1 MYFVFPNHSI
11 TAREAPRVEI
21 FPSEPQTVR
30 VDESVQLSC
39 RANQGI
45 PSPTLVWLRSDGTP
59 LQRAEE
65 KYPGTILISNITFA
79 DAGEYECRATNIAG
93 VASQTATINVIQPPE
108 IRILPENNGLLTLT
122 EGDELKL
129 ECFADGVPKPN
140 VEWKEPSDLRTE
152 SLPGAAFVPYG
163 IAAPKPQ
170 SLIQKYNIDRS
181 AEGTYTCH
189 ASNEAGEDQKYI
201 TVVVQQ
207 KRGDVGKLQKSIFV
221 QASELILKI
230 NLHSFNLM
238 LLH

>member
-1 MYFVFPNHSI
+1 M
-11 TAREAPRVEI
+11 
-21 FPSEPQTVR
+21 
-30 VDESVQLSC
+30 QLSC
-39 RANQGI
+39 RAIQGI
-45 PSPTLVWLRSDGTP
+45 PSPTLVWLRRDGKP

-79 DAGEYECRATNIAG
+79 DAGEYECRATNVAG
-93 VASQTATINVIQPPE
+93 VSSQTATINVIQPPQ
-108 IRILPENNGLLTLT
+108 IRIIPDNSGGLLTLT

-140 VEWKEPSDLRTE
+140 VEWHEPSDLR
-152 SLPGAAFVPYG
+152 LAGPPGVQGFYSASQ
-163 IAAPKPQ
+163 PQ

-207 KRGDVGKLQKSIFV
+207 KRGDVGK
-221 QASELILKI
+221 
-230 NLHSFNLM
+230 
-238 LLH
+238 

>member
-1 MYFVFPNHSI
+1 MKPQNSLKFLVFLHFFYQNH
-11 TAREAPRVEI
+11 TAREPPKVEI

-45 PSPTLVWLRSDGTP
+45 PSPTLVWLRRDGLP

-65 KYPGTILISNITFA
+65 KYPGTILLSNITFA
-79 DAGEYECRATNIAG
+79 DAGEYECRATNVAG
-93 VASQTATINVIQPPE
+93 VASQTATINVIQPPQ

-129 ECFADGVPKPN
+129 ECFAEGVPKPN
-140 VEWKEPSDLRTE
+140 VEWKEPSDLRSDDNE
-152 SLPGAAFVPYG
+152 MNIVQSYDRAL
-163 IAAPKPQ
+163 PKPQ

-201 TVVVQQ
+201 TVVVEK
-207 KRGDVGKLQKSIFV
+207 KRGDVGKC
-221 QASELILKI
+221 
-230 NLHSFNLM
+230 
-238 LLH
+238 

>member
-1 MYFVFPNHSI
+1 MYFSFHNHWI
-11 TAREAPRVEI
+11 TARESPKVEI
-21 FPSEPQTVR
+21 FPTEPQTVR

-45 PSPTLVWLRSDGTP
+45 PAPTLIWLRGDGSP
-59 LQRAEE
+59 IHRAEE

-140 VEWKEPSDLRTE
+140 VEWKEPSDMRSENSPDFTSYSSFHNIVE
-152 SLPGAAFVPYG
+152 R
-163 IAAPKPQ
+163 KPQ

-207 KRGDVGKLQKSIFV
+207 KRGDVGKLIRRKT
-221 QASELILKI
+221 
-230 NLHSFNLM
+230 HSWK
-238 LLH
+238 LLN

>member
-1 MYFVFPNHSI
+1 MKPQNSLKFVVFLHFFYQNR
-11 TAREAPRVEI
+11 TAREPPKVEI

-45 PSPTLVWLRSDGTP
+45 PSPTLVWLRRDGLP

-65 KYPGTILISNITFA
+65 KYPGTILLSNITFA
-79 DAGEYECRATNIAG
+79 DAGEYECRATNVAG
-93 VASQTATINVIQPPE
+93 VASQTATINVIQPPQ

-129 ECFADGVPKPN
+129 ECFAEGVPKPN
-140 VEWKEPSDLRTE
+140 VEWKEPSDLR
-152 SLPGAAFVPYG
+152 SDDNLLDGSVVPYSRTL
-163 IAAPKPQ
+163 PKPQ

-201 TVVVQQ
+201 TVVVEK
-207 KRGDVGKLQKSIFV
+207 KRGDVGKC
-221 QASELILKI
+221 
-230 NLHSFNLM
+230 
-238 LLH
+238 

>member
-1 MYFVFPNHSI
+1 M
-11 TAREAPRVEI
+11 EI
-21 FPSEPQTVR
+21 FPAEPQTVR

-45 PSPTLVWLRSDGTP
+45 PAPTLVWLRSDGSP
-59 LQRAEE
+59 LQQRAEE

-129 ECFADGVPKPN
+129 ECFADGVPKPS
-140 VEWKEPSDLRTE
+140 VEWKEPSDLRSE
-152 SLPGAAFVPYG
+152 GLPGTYADFVPYSRG
-163 IAAPKPQ
+163 APKPQ
-170 SLIQKYNIDRS
+170 GLIQKYNIDRS

-189 ASNEAGEDQKYI
+189 ARNEAGEDQKYI

-207 KRGDVGKLQKSIFV
+207 KRGDVGKLLKNASM
-221 QASELILKI
+221 QAFE
-230 NLHSFNLM
+230 
-238 LLH
+238 

>member
-1 MYFVFPNHSI
+1 M
-11 TAREAPRVEI
+11 
-21 FPSEPQTVR
+21 
-30 VDESVQLSC
+30 
-39 RANQGI
+39 
-45 PSPTLVWLRSDGTP
+45 VWLRRDGSP

-93 VASQTATINVIQPPE
+93 VASQTATINVIQPPQ
-108 IRILPENNGLLTLT
+108 IRILPENSGLLTLT

-152 SLPGAAFVPYG
+152 SESGLPGLNG
-163 IAAPKPQ
+163 ITPFYSAPKPQ

-207 KRGDVGKLQKSIFV
+207 KRGDVGKLMF
-221 QASELILKI
+221 A
-230 NLHSFNLM
+230 SFNEISK
-238 LLH
+238 